1 MRPFRPPVAAAAA
14 AAARGGLAV
23 STGEWRQR
31 EVSTGEWRQREVS
44 TGEWRQREV
53 STGEWRQ
60 REVRRERAC
69 REGGGTMGREEERC
83 SERRERCKLTPLS
96 ASSSSSSPPFRLSPQ
111 LHTFFPLSSQLP
123 IPLYPISPVPL
134 QAV

>member
-14 AAARGGLAV
+14 AAAAARGGLA
-23 STGEWRQR
+23 
-31 EVSTGEWRQREVS
+31 VSTGEWRQREVS

-83 SERRERCKLTPLS
+83 NPSLCLLFLLF
-96 ASSSSSSPPFRLSPQ
+96 PPFRLSPQ